1 MKRRIIV
8 IMTIVIA
15 LTGMRLHAQAAMFSQ
30 YYANPLYL
38 NPAFAGT
45 NVCPRLAFHFRD
57 QWPSAPGTFM
67 TYTASY
73 DEHFDK
79 ISGGVGVLLFGD
91 RAGEGGIINTYTAS
105 AMYSFKLKVAK
116 NFNMRFALQASY
128 EYRGLNWDA
137 LTFPDMIDPKYGF
150 IYQTSE
156 QQPDRLAIHS
166 FDMAA
171 GFLGYTPHLYFG
183 VAAHHIVPVLGA
195 QGFISN
201 GLENPYDYRPVKWTA
216 HVGGYFDL
224 IFGGSEAYPLKRK
237 SKKETSFGDISNSP
251 NFIYQHQQN
260 FNYFS
265 EGCYF
270 NFYPFTVGLWLRHG
284 LTYKGQSFVGIDS
297 LGNTLTQ
304 PISYHNMDAFIVM
317 FGVEYEWFKVA
328 YSYDVTISKLANYTG
343 GSHEVS
349 LQFLL
354 PCPNKRKAIKDLN
367 CPSF

>member
-1 MKRRIIV
+1 MKRIAIIISIVLAMAGLRIQ
-8 IMTIVIA
+8 
-15 LTGMRLHAQAAMFSQ
+15 AQDAMFSQ

-57 QWPSAPGTFM
+57 QWPSMPGTFM

-91 RAGEGGIINTYTAS
+91 RAGAGGIINTYQAS
-105 AMYSFKLKVAK
+105 AMYSFKLKVTR
-116 NFNMRFALQASY
+116 NFNMRFALQATY
-128 EYRGLNWDA
+128 ELRQLDWNS
-137 LTFPDMIDPKYGF
+137 LTFPDMIDPKFGF

-156 QQPDRLAIHS
+156 HQPDKLKIHS
-166 FDMAA
+166 FNLSA
-171 GFLGYTPHLYFG
+171 GFIGYTPHLFFG
-183 VAAHHIVPVLGA
+183 LAAHHIAPLGG
-195 QGFISN
+195 QNGF
-201 GLENPYDYRPVKWTA
+201 YDSLNVQKSYEYLPVKWTA
-216 HVGGYFDL
+216 HIGANFDL
-224 IFGGSEAYPLKRK
+224 IRK
-237 SKKETSFGDISNSP
+237 SNIDHSFGDVSISP

-265 EGCYF
+265 EGCYL

-284 LTYKGQSFVGIDS
+284 LTYKGNVQNGTTHDD
-297 LGNTLTQ
+297 Q
-304 PISYHNMDAFIVM
+304 YYHNMDAFIVM
-317 FGVEYEWFKVA
+317 FGLEYEWIKAA
-328 YSYDVTISKLANYTG
+328 YSYDVTIGRLAKQTG

-349 LQFLL
+349 LQFML
-354 PCPNKRKAIKDLN
+354 PCPNKRKVIKDLS

>member
-8 IMTIVIA
+8 ILSLVCSLFA
-15 LTGMRLHAQAAMFSQ
+15 AQTVKAQDAMFSQ

-57 QWPSAPGTFM
+57 QWPAAPGTFM

-91 RAGEGGIINTYTAS
+91 RAGEGGIINTYSAS
-105 AMYSFKLKVAK
+105 AMYSFKLKVTK
-116 NFNMRFALQASY
+116 NFNMRFALQAAY
-128 EYRGLNWDA
+128 EYKGLNWDA
-137 LTFPDMIDPKYGF
+137 LTFGDMIDPKYGF
-150 IYQTSE
+150 VYQTSE
-156 QQPDRLAIHS
+156 MGPEKRSIHS

-171 GFLGYTPHLYFG
+171 GFLGYTPHFYFG
-183 VAAHHIVPVLGA
+183 VAAHHIVPIIGA
-195 QGFISN
+195 RGFFSN
-201 GLENPYDYRPVKWTA
+201 GDENVYNYRPVKWTA

-224 IFGGSEAYPLKRK
+224 KRK
-237 SKKETSFGDISNSP
+237 SKKETSFGDISISP
-251 NFIYQHQQN
+251 NFIYQHQQH

-265 EGCYF
+265 EGFYV
-270 NFYPFTVGLWLRHG
+270 NFYPFTVGMWLRHG
-284 LTYKGQSFVGIDS
+284 LTYKGQVYTGVDS
-297 LGNTLTQ
+297 VNNPVYEPQ
-304 PISYHNMDAFIVM
+304 NFHNMDALIFM
-317 FGVEYEWFKVA
+317 FGVEYDWFKIA
-328 YSYDVTISKLANYTG
+328 YSYDATISKLKNATG

-349 LQFLL
+349 VQIML
-354 PCPNKRKAIKDLN
+354 PCPNKRKALKDLK

>member
-8 IMTIVIA
+8 IMTVILA
-15 LTGMRLHAQAAMFSQ
+15 LTGLRIQAQDAMFSQ

-57 QWPSAPGTFM
+57 QWPSMPGTFM
-67 TYTASY
+67 TYTASF

-105 AMYSFKLKVAK
+105 AMYSFKLKVTK
-116 NFNMRFALQASY
+116 NFNMRFALQATY
-128 EYRGLNWDA
+128 ENRGLNWDE

-156 QQPDRLAIHS
+156 IPGKLNISS
-166 FDMAA
+166 FDMSA

-183 VAAHHIVPVLGA
+183 VAAHHIVPIHNVS
-195 QGFISN
+195 GFLSN
-201 GLENPYDYRPVKWTA
+201 GLESPYDYRPVKWTA

-224 IFGGSEAYPLKRK
+224 KRK
-237 SKKETSFGDISNSP
+237 SKKETSFGDISISP
-251 NFIYQHQQN
+251 NFIYQHQQH

-284 LTYKGQSFVGIDS
+284 LTLKGDVWSGFDS
-297 LGNTLTQ
+297 QGNPITER
-304 PISYHNMDAFIVM
+304 ISYHNMDAFIVM
-317 FGVEYEWFKVA
+317 FGVEYEWFKAA
-328 YSYDVTISKLANYTG
+328 YSYDATISKLANYSG

-354 PCPNKRKAIKDLN
+354 PCPNKRKAIKDLR

>member
-1 MKRRIIV
+1 MKRIAIIISIVLALAGLRIQ
-8 IMTIVIA
+8 
-15 LTGMRLHAQAAMFSQ
+15 AQDAMFSQ

-57 QWPSAPGTFM
+57 QWPSMPGTFM

-91 RAGEGGIINTYTAS
+91 RAGEGGIIDTYTAN
-105 AMYSFKLKVAK
+105 AMYSFKLKVTK
-116 NFNMRFALQASY
+116 NFNMRFALQATY
-128 EYRGLNWDA
+128 EHRHLNWEA

-150 IYQTSE
+150 IYETQENPGNYTK
-156 QQPDRLAIHS
+156 DINS

-171 GFLGYTPHLYFG
+171 GFIGYTPHLFFG
-183 VAAHHIVPVLGA
+183 LAAHHMIPVNYK
-195 QGFISN
+195 GFRTEGNSN
-201 GLENPYDYRPVKWTA
+201 ASAYEFRPVKWTA
-216 HVGGYFDL
+216 HVGAYFDL
-224 IFGGSEAYPLKRK
+224 KRN
-237 SKKETSFGDISNSP
+237 SKIDHSFGDISISP

-265 EGCYF
+265 EGCYL

-284 LTYKGQSFVGIDS
+284 LTYKRAINNLDPN
-297 LGNTLTQ
+297 GNPSTS
-304 PISYHNMDAFIVM
+304 PKFYHNMDALIVM
-317 FGVEYEWFKVA
+317 FGLEYDWIKVA
-328 YSYDVTISKLANYTG
+328 YSYDVTIGKLVSQTG

-349 LQFLL
+349 LQFML
-354 PCPNKRKAIKDLN
+354 PCPNKRKAIRDLS

>member
-1 MKRRIIV
+1 MNKRIAIIV
-8 IMTIVIA
+8 TIVLA
-15 LTGMRLHAQAAMFSQ
+15 FAGMRIQAQDALFSQ

-67 TYTASY
+67 TYSASY

-79 ISGGVGVLLFGD
+79 LSGGVAVLLLGD

-116 NFNMRFALQASY
+116 NFNLRFALQATY
-128 EYRGLNWDA
+128 ENRHLNWEN
-137 LTFPDMIDPKYGF
+137 LVFGDMIDPKYGV
-150 IYQTSE
+150 IYQTAE
-156 QQPDRLAIHS
+156 IQPDKLTIHS

-171 GFLGYTPHLYFG
+171 GFLGYTPHVYSG
-183 VAAHHIVPVLGA
+183 VAAHHIVPIIGA
-195 QGFISN
+195 KGFISN
-201 GLENPYDYRPVKWTA
+201 GLGAYDYRPVKWTA
-216 HVGGYFDL
+216 HVGAHFD
-224 IFGGSEAYPLKRK
+224 LKRK
-237 SKKETSFGDISNSP
+237 SKKETSFGDISISP

-265 EGCYF
+265 EGFYL
-270 NFYPFTVGLWLRHG
+270 NFYPFTLGMWLRHG
-284 LTYKGQSFVGIDS
+284 LTYKGEIFEGVDT
-297 LGNTLTQ
+297 LGNPITQ

-328 YSYDVTISKLANYTG
+328 YSYDATIGKLANHTG
-343 GSHEVS
+343 GAHEVS

-354 PCPNKRKAIKDLN
+354 PCPNKRKALKDLP

>member
-1 MKRRIIV
+1 MKKRIAILV
-8 IMTIVIA
+8 TVVLA
-15 LTGMRLHAQAAMFSQ
+15 FAGMRVQAQDALFSQ

-57 QWPSAPGTFM
+57 QWPSMPGTFM
-67 TYTASY
+67 TFSASY

-79 ISGGVGVLLFGD
+79 LSGGVGVLLFGD

-105 AMYSFKLKVAK
+105 IMYSFKLKVSK
-116 NFNMRFALQASY
+116 NFNMRFALQATY
-128 EYRGLNWDA
+128 ENRGLNWEN
-137 LTFPDMIDPKYGF
+137 LVFGDMIDPKYGV

-156 QQPDRLAIHS
+156 DPSKYTLNIHS

-171 GFLGYTPHLYFG
+171 GFLGYTPHFYFG
-183 VAAHHIVPVLGA
+183 VAAHHIVPILGA

-201 GLENPYDYRPVKWTA
+201 GLGPYDYRPVKWTA

-224 IFGGSEAYPLKRK
+224 KRK
-237 SKKETSFGDISNSP
+237 SKKETSFGDISISP
-251 NFIYQHQQN
+251 NVIYQHQQN

-265 EGCYF
+265 EGFYL
-270 NFYPFTVGLWLRHG
+270 NFYPFTVGAWLRHG
-284 LTYKGQSFVGIDS
+284 LTYKGEQYLGIDEN
-297 LGNTLTQ
+297 GNPITQ
-304 PISYHNMDAFIVM
+304 QVSYNNMDAFIVM

-328 YSYDVTISKLANYTG
+328 YSYDATISRQSNATG

-354 PCPNKRKAIKDLN
+354 PCPNKRKALKDLN

>member
-1 MKRRIIV
+1 MKRIAVIISIVLAISELRIQ
-8 IMTIVIA
+8 
-15 LTGMRLHAQAAMFSQ
+15 AQDAMFSQ

-57 QWPSAPGTFM
+57 QWPSMPGTFM
-67 TYTASY
+67 TFTASY

-91 RAGEGGIINTYTAS
+91 RAGDGGIVNTYTAS
-105 AMYSFKLKVAK
+105 AMYSFKLKVTK
-116 NFNMRFALQASY
+116 SFNLRFALQATY
-128 EYRGLNWDA
+128 EYRGLNWEA

-156 QQPDRLAIHS
+156 DPNQYATSIHS

-171 GFLGYTPHLYFG
+171 GFIGYTPHLYFG
-183 VAAHHIVPVLGA
+183 LAAHHIIPAWGTN
-195 QGFISN
+195 GFWKQSE
-201 GLENPYDYRPVKWTA
+201 LQNPYDYRPVKWTA
-216 HVGGYFDL
+216 HVGAYFD
-224 IFGGSEAYPLKRK
+224 LKRK
-237 SKKETSFGDISNSP
+237 SKIDHSFGDISISP

-260 FNYFS
+260 FNYFN
-265 EGCYF
+265 EGCYL

-284 LTYKGQSFVGIDS
+284 LTYKGKINDGFDEQ
-297 LGNTLTQ
+297 GNPTTST
-304 PISYHNMDAFIVM
+304 ISYHNMDALIIM
-317 FGVEYEWFKVA
+317 FGLEYEWLKVA
-328 YSYDVTISKLANYTG
+328 YSYDATIGKLAKQTG

-349 LQFLL
+349 LQFML
-354 PCPNKRKAIKDLN
+354 PCPNKRKAIKDLS

>member
-1 MKRRIIV
+1 MNKRIVVIITV
-8 IMTIVIA
+8 VLA
-15 LTGMRLHAQAAMFSQ
+15 LASWRGMAQDALFSQ

-67 TYTASY
+67 TYSASY

-79 ISGGVGVLLFGD
+79 ISGGVGVLLLGD

-105 AMYSFKLKVAK
+105 AMYSFKLRVAK
-116 NFNMRFALQASY
+116 KFNIRFALQATY
-128 EYRGLNWDA
+128 ENRHLNWEK
-137 LTFPDMIDPKYGF
+137 LVFGDMIDPKYGVV
-150 IYQTSE
+150 YQTSE
-156 QQPDRLAIHS
+156 QQPDRLTIHS

-171 GFLGYTPHLYFG
+171 GFLGYTPHVYFG
-183 VAAHHIVPVLGA
+183 VAAHNIVPIIGA
-195 QGFISN
+195 KGFISN
-201 GLENPYDYRPVKWTA
+201 GLGAYDYRPVKWTA
-216 HVGGYFDL
+216 HVGANFD
-224 IFGGSEAYPLKRK
+224 LKRK
-237 SKKETSFGDISNSP
+237 SKKETSFGDISISP

-265 EGCYF
+265 EGFYLT
-270 NFYPFTVGLWLRHG
+270 FYPFTLGMWLRHG
-284 LTYKGQSFVGIDS
+284 LTYKGEVFSGLDS
-297 LGNTLTQ
+297 LGQPITQ

-328 YSYDVTISKLANYTG
+328 YSYDATIGKLANVTG
-343 GSHEVS
+343 GAHEVS
-349 LQFLL
+349 LQVML
-354 PCPNKRKAIKDLN
+354 PCPNKRKALKDLP